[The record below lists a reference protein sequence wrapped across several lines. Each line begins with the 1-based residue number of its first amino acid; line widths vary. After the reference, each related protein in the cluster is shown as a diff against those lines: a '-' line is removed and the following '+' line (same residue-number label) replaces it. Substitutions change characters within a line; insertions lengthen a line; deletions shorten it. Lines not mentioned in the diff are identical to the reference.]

1 MGASAVKEV
10 AIELDVPVHQPPTLR
25 APEAIAALTATPLDV
40 LVVAAYGLI
49 LPQPVLAWPRHG
61 CLNIHASL
69 LPRWRGAAPIARAI
83 EAGDEETG
91 ITLMQ
96 MDAGLDTGPIVAQ
109 APLTIA
115 AGDTTGTLTERLAD
129 LGARMVVETLA
140 KLERDG
146 RLPASP
152 QPGDGVTY
160 ASKIGRADALLDWN
174 AGAASLDRR
183 IRAMTPVPG
192 PLAAWQGRPIKVR
205 AAVPLPGRTREAPG
219 TVVAVSSD
227 GIDVACGCGDDA
239 GVLRLTEL
247 QPAGGRSMAAHAFA
261 IGRGVVPGKRFEPGR

>member
-83 EAGDEETG
+83 EAGDRETG

-96 MDAGLDTGPIVAQ
+96 MDAGLDTGPIVAR
-109 APLTIA
+109 APLSIEA
-115 AGDTTGTLTERLAD
+115 ADTTGALTERLAD
-129 LGARMVVETLA
+129 LGARMAVEMLA
-140 KLERDG
+140 MLERDDS
-146 RLPASP
+146 LPASP
-152 QPGDGVTY
+152 QPAAGVTY
-160 ASKIGRADALLDWN
+160 APKIGRADTLLDWN
-174 AGAASLDRR
+174 AAAPLRFLRRRTSRSPSMSCSVRTATSGAGKPWSS
-183 IRAMTPVPG
+183 
-192 PLAAWQGRPIKVR
+192 
-205 AAVPLPGRTREAPG
+205 GRTI
-219 TVVAVSSD
+219 S
-227 GIDVACGCGDDA
+227 A
-239 GVLRLTEL
+239 GWVLLPSASCQLSTSFWVFK
-247 QPAGGRSMAAHAFA
+247 P
-261 IGRGVVPGKRFEPGR
+261 